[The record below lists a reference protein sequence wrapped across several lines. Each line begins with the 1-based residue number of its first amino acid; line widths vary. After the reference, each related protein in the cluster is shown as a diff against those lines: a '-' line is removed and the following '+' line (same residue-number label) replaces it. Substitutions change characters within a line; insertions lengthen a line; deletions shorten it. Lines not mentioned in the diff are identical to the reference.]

1 MSVKNFSRAFQILKT
16 ILVFVATT
24 PPIYRNIYILLT
36 TKIVLG
42 DNMTD
47 EYVPR
52 HIKIKKEHVDKLK
65 EIKQKSGRSQQW
77 VIAAALDYFFEH
89 EWDRLIQ

>member
-1 MSVKNFSRAFQILKT
+1 
-16 ILVFVATT
+16 
-24 PPIYRNIYILLT
+24 
-36 TKIVLG
+36 
-42 DNMTD
+42 MTS

-65 EIKQKSGRSQQW
+65 EIREKSGRSQQW